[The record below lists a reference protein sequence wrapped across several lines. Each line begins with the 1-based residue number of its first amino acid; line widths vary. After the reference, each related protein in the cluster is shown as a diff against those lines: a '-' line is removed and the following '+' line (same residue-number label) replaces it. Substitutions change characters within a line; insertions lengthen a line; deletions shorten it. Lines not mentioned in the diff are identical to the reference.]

1 MMDTLRSAVA
11 ALCGLAVLSTVLDA
25 LLPDGSVKN
34 YFGFAFSL
42 AVLLTL
48 LTPALAIVRAAM
60 GMGE

>member
-1 MMDTLRSAVA
+1 MMDSIRSAVA
-11 ALCGLAVLSTVLDA
+11 ALCGMAVLSTVLDA

>member
-1 MMDTLRSAVA
+1 MMETLRSAVA
-11 ALCGLAVLSTVLDA
+11 ALCGLAVLSTVLAA

-34 YFGFAFSL
+34 YFGCAFSL

>member
-1 MMDTLRSAVA
+1 MMETLRSAAA

-34 YFGFAFSL
+34 FSAFAFSL

>member
-1 MMDTLRSAVA
+1 MMETLRSAVA
-11 ALCGLAVLSTVLDA
+11 ALCGMAVLSTVLDA
-25 LLPDGSVKN
+25 LLPDGTVKN

-48 LTPALAIVRAAM
+48 LTPALSIVRAAM

>member
-1 MMDTLRSAVA
+1 MMETLRSAVA

-42 AVLLTL
+42 AVLLT
-48 LTPALAIVRAAM
+48 
-60 GMGE
+60 

>member
-1 MMDTLRSAVA
+1 M
-11 ALCGLAVLSTVLDA
+11 LSTVLDA

>member
-1 MMDTLRSAVA
+1 MMETLRSAVA
-11 ALCGLAVLSTVLDA
+11 AQGGQAGRSPVLAA
-25 LLPDGSVKN
+25 LMREGPVTSS
-34 YFGFAFSL
+34 FGFAFSL